1 MLEGLADRGAQD
13 NERSNR
19 EEEQTVSDR
28 IIQDGQVVAVNN
40 QVQQRQVV
48 QGLTGLPTL
57 VEAEAASWRRFLPG
71 KLPWTE
77 LQLFEQE
84 VERLE
89 ARRRELTPGSRS

>member
-1 MLEGLADRGAQD
+1 M
-13 NERSNR
+13 
-19 EEEQTVSDR
+19 SDR

-71 KLPWTE
+71 KLPWASCTASSKRSSAS
-77 LQLFEQE
+77 
-84 VERLE
+84 RL
-89 ARRRELTPGSRS
+89 AAVSSTPGSRS